1 MQLETLIDFLETKE
15 VENAKIFSHLK
26 CSVNEAKML
35 QFLAQRYMQGQEDIE
50 VLELLQ
56 ELYGTKKYGYL
67 EHLQDVKILLELGW
81 LNQQSFTPIKISE
94 VTPLELLNTAVGL
107 AASFLKLL
115 QDGTLEVDLP
125 DIKPYGDHLE
135 YLQDQFFRIELYQK
149 MSIIRQNVHEHSLG
163 IDRVQNKLRLLEKR
177 IAERVSQTS
186 ESLVLDKF
194 FKQKKMTPYEQ
205 VIFIALLREEY
216 SATDNS
222 LREMNALI
230 DLISQDEYERIKN
243 RSLLEDGSNLV
254 GEGIIDYEEMLNPF
268 GGISRSFYIVDEVLQ
283 SIIHPHKNKKVRRL
297 KLNALMDEQDI
308 FELIEPET
316 SLEDV
321 VLNKKTQQTLENL
334 MRQMDKEVNNR
345 LVAWGIKDK
354 KSGIDARIIFYGAAG
369 TGKTMTAYSL
379 AKSLKRQVL
388 SFDCSKILSM
398 YVGESEKNVR
408 KIFDT
413 FYELSNKTKTEPILL
428 LNEADQFLS
437 SRSSGIGSS
446 ADQMHNQMQNIFLEQ
461 IENFKGMLIATT
473 NLLEN
478 IDKAFSRRFNYKI
491 EFKKPDEAQRVELW
505 KKMLPK
511 GAPYADDVKVEELAK
526 YSLTG
531 GQINLIVKNTAY
543 KVAVREN
550 PEFSLKDF
558 IDEINREKDASFDS
572 EKSMG
577 FLSK

>member
-1 MQLETLIDFLETKE
+1 MKTLVNFLSQK
-15 VENAKIFSHLK
+15 KIEKSDIFIHLK
-26 CSVNEAKML
+26 CSTTEAKML
-35 QFLAQRYMQGQEDIE
+35 QYLAKKYMEGQDDVL

-56 ELYGTKKYGYL
+56 DLYKTEKYEHL
-67 EHLQDVKILLELGW
+67 EHLKELKNLLELGW
-81 LNQQSFTPIKISE
+81 LHQQSFTPMKISE

-107 AASFLKLL
+107 TPSFLKLL
-115 QDGTLEVDLP
+115 QDGTLDLDLP

-149 MSIIRQNVHEHSLG
+149 MSVIRQNVHEHSLG
-163 IDRVQNKLRLLEKR
+163 IDRVQNKLKLLEKR
-177 IAERVSQTS
+177 IEERVSQTS
-186 ESLVLDKF
+186 EALVLDKF
-194 FKQKKMTPYEQ
+194 FKQKKMSDYEQ

-216 SATDNS
+216 SASDTS
-222 LREMNALI
+222 LREMNSLI
-230 DLISQDEYERIKN
+230 DLISVDEYERIKN
-243 RSLLEDGSNLV
+243 RSLLEDGSNLLS
-254 GEGIIDYEEMLNPF
+254 GGIIDYEEMLNPF

-283 SIIHPHKNKKVRRL
+283 SIIHPQKRKKVTRL
-297 KLNALMDEQDI
+297 KLNALIEEQDI
-308 FELIEPET
+308 FELIDSET

-321 VLNKKTQQTLENL
+321 VLHVKTEETLQNL
-334 MRQMDKEVNNR
+334 MKQVDKEVVNR
-345 LVAWGIKDK
+345 LVKWGIKDK

-388 SFDCSKILSM
+388 AFDCSKILSM

-413 FYELSNKTKTEPILL
+413 FYELSEKTKTEPILL
-428 LNEADQFLS
+428 LNEADQFLGA
-437 SRSSGIGSS
+437 RSSGNITGS
-446 ADQMHNQMQNIFLEQ
+446 DQMHNQMQNIFLEQ
-461 IENFKGMLIATT
+461 IENFRGMLIATT

-491 EFKKPDEAQRVELW
+491 EFKKPDKAQREELW
-505 KKMLPK
+505 KKMLPVD
-511 GAPYADDVKVEELAK
+511 APYEKNFDAGELAT

-543 KVAVREN
+543 KVAVSEE
-550 PEFSLKDF
+550 PIFTLKDF
-558 IDEINREKDASFDS
+558 IDEIKREKDANFDS

-577 FLSK
+577 FLNK

>member
-1 MQLETLIDFLETKE
+1 MKTLVNFLSQK
-15 VENAKIFSHLK
+15 KIEESEIFVHLK
-26 CSVNEAKML
+26 CSQDEALML
-35 QFLAQRYMQGQEDIE
+35 QNLTKKYVEGQDDILI
-50 VLELLQ
+50 LELLQ
-56 ELYGTKKYGYL
+56 DLYPTEKYKHLSHLKELKN
-67 EHLQDVKILLELGW
+67 LLELGW
-81 LNQQSFTPIKISE
+81 LHQQSFTPMKMSE
-94 VTPLELLNTAVGL
+94 VTPLELLNTAIGL
-107 AASFLKLL
+107 TPSFLKLL
-115 QDGTLEVDLP
+115 QDGTLESELP

-149 MSIIRQNVHEHSLG
+149 MSVIRQNTHEHSLG
-163 IDRVQNKLRLLEKR
+163 IDRIQNKLKLLEKR
-177 IAERVSQTS
+177 IEDRIAQTS

-194 FKQKKMTPYEQ
+194 FKQKKMTNYEQ

-216 SATDNS
+216 SSTDSS
-222 LREMNALI
+222 LREMNTLI
-230 DLISQDEYERIKN
+230 DLISFDEYERIKN
-243 RSLLEDGSNLV
+243 RSLLEDGSNLISS
-254 GEGIIDYEEMLNPF
+254 GIIDYEEMLNPF
-268 GGISRSFYIVDEVLQ
+268 GGISRAFYIVDEILQ
-283 SIIHPHKNKKVRRL
+283 SIIHPQKNKKVRRL

-316 SLEDV
+316 SLSDV
-321 VLNKKTQQTLENL
+321 VLNKKTEETLQNL
-334 MRQMDKEVNNR
+334 MRQVDKEVINR
-345 LVAWGIKDK
+345 LVEWGVKDK

-388 SFDCSKILSM
+388 AFDCSKILSM

-413 FYELSNKTKTEPILL
+413 FYDLCEKTKSEPILL

-437 SRSSGIGSS
+437 SRSSGISSS

-461 IENFKGMLIATT
+461 IEKFKGMLIATT

-491 EFKKPDEAQRVELW
+491 EFKKPDEAQRAELW
-505 KKMLPK
+505 KKMLPID
-511 GAPYADDVKVEELAK
+511 APYEKDFDATPLSK

-531 GQINLIVKNTAY
+531 GQINLIIKNTAY
-543 KVAVREN
+543 KVAVRKK
-550 PEFSLKDF
+550 PIFTLTDF
-558 IDEINREKDASFDS
+558 VEEINREKDANFDS

-577 FLSK
+577 FLNK